1 VVLSVFASL
10 MNGEF
15 YDNKPTPNE
24 NADCG
29 FRGIDGFDIHVGAGM
44 GMCVAAFFLSILQAI
59 LGRPFCTAASRIRST
74 PNSR

>member
-1 VVLSVFASL
+1 LAAFSYLVVLSVFASL

-44 GMCVAAFFLSILQAI
+44 GMCVAACFLSILQAI
-59 LGRPFCTAASRIRST
+59 LYCCVSQESVY
-74 PNSR
+74 N